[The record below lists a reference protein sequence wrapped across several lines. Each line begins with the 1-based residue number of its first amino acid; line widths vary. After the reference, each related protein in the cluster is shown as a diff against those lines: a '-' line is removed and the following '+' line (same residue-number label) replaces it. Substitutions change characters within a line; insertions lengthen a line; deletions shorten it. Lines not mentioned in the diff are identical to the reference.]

1 MCIALII
8 RSRPLF
14 LMFEGQNRTGD
25 KRLTELIAKV
35 GCAVRSFNQ
44 NLFGRLIQPLP
55 YGEQCF
61 PIAPAVQSR
70 IRGHVHRRSR
80 YGPRPYSATHSVA
93 NFASRTRGS
102 SVKRLYG
109 SRKIVCFGLQ
119 RDNAFNIFNAKIVGS
134 GGVGGCKLL
143 HNRSLCKGHIIFIC
157 RKNATRMLC
166 RCSLNHGKERRFF
179 LFSVN
184 NKGSSEYFMT
194 TMFRVDLCET
204 KHFRV
209 GKRPSL
215 LLFNMMQISNFIGR

>member
-1 MCIALII
+1 MIMYSSL
-8 RSRPLF
+8 LF

-25 KRLTELIAKV
+25 ERLTELIAKV

-44 NLFGRLIQPLP
+44 
-55 YGEQCF
+55 
-61 PIAPAVQSR
+61 
-70 IRGHVHRRSR
+70 
-80 YGPRPYSATHSVA
+80 HSVA
-93 NFASRTRGS
+93 NFASCTRGC

-134 GGVGGCKLL
+134 GGVGRCKLL

-184 NKGSSEYFMT
+184 NKGTSEYFMT

-215 LLFNMMQISNFIGR
+215 LLFNVMQISNFIGR